1 MANFHFFDAG
11 TADLSVVAL
20 FGEAETPVA
29 HNIFMANDSEISFE
43 YDDVLAGEIEQYEHG
58 KTAVDRMYAG
68 STCKLTFKMREVK
81 LVLTPFTDKT
91 LEAIAE
97 MSGKAT
103 VSAVAEETAY
113 TQQNPAGVS
122 GLARKLAW
130 TLTPRDEGAASDVAN
145 KTIIIPRGV
154 PRIIGSPMQFMADT
168 VANRG
173 IEVEVEGLL
182 MSELLTIGTVEST
195 YNYLWKTGV
204 NAA

>member
-68 STCKLTFKMREVK
+68 STCKLTFKMREVQ
-81 LVLTPFTDKT
+81 LASDDGDKT

-103 VSAVAEETAY
+103 VSADAEETAY

-122 GLARKLAW
+122 GLSRALVW

-154 PRIIGSPMQFMADT
+154 PRIIGSPMQFMAGT

>member
-68 STCKLTFKMREVK
+68 TTCMLRFVMREAQ
-81 LVLTPFTDKT
+81 LASDDGDKT

-122 GLARKLAW
+122 GLSRKLVW
-130 TLTPRDEGAASDVAN
+130 TLTPRDEGIASTVAN

-182 MSELLTIGTVEST
+182 MSESLTIGTVEST